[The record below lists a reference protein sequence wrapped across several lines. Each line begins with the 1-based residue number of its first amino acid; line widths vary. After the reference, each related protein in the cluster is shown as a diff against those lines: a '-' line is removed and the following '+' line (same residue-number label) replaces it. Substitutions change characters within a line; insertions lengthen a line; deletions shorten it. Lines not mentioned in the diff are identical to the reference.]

1 MTNDQIPKK
10 MRLGSN
16 EEDCYQR
23 LQQQRRSL
31 PIHPVRGRLIHEV
44 QRHNSVIVIGE
55 TGSGKTT
62 QIPQYL
68 YEAGLHRNA
77 VIAVTQPRRVAAI
90 TISKRV
96 AQEKKT
102 ELGHL
107 VGYCVRFEDVTS
119 DSTKLKYM
127 TDGMLLRE
135 AILDPLLKRYSI
147 VILDEAHE
155 RTIHTDVLFG
165 VVKAAQRQR
174 AEQGLKQIKIVVMSA
189 TMDVDHFSK
198 YFNNAPV
205 LYLEG
210 RQYPIQVYYS
220 VEPQTDYLFASLVT
234 LFQIHKKEPAQKD
247 VLIFLTGQEEIE
259 SAVKS
264 IRDIAREVMRA
275 PNIVVCPL
283 YSSLPSFSQLRVFQ
297 PTPEGC
303 RKVVVATNI
312 AETSVTIQGIKF
324 VIDSGMVKAK
334 VYNPNSGLDLL
345 KVVRVA
351 KDQALQRT
359 GRAGRESPGICYRLY
374 TENEFETFSNTT
386 VPEIQRCNLASVV
399 LQLMAM
405 HITDVA
411 GFDFMDKPS
420 PEAVK
425 KALEQLELLSAV
437 EKGERYKL
445 TPLGRQMAAFPLDP
459 RLSKVILTAKDFHCL
474 EEILTIVSV
483 LSVDSVL
490 YTPPNKREHAMAVR
504 QKFISSDGDH
514 ITFLN
519 IYRAYKSVNG
529 NKQWCNEN
537 FIDVR
542 NMKTAQE
549 VRRQLKEICER
560 QELPIQSCGRDTVPI
575 RKCLTAGYFMS
586 AAELQREGEYVT
598 LSTRKVVSIHPS
610 SVLFRCRPGYVLYN
624 ELTQTSKCYMRDL
637 CVVDADWLY
646 ETAPNYFRNK
656 KPGR

>member
-1 MTNDQIPKK
+1 MTNGQIPKK

-16 EEDCYQR
+16 EDDFYQR

-31 PIHPVRGRLIHEV
+31 PIHPARGRLIHEV
-44 QRHNSVIVIGE
+44 QRHSSVIVIGE

-107 VGYCVRFEDVTS
+107 VGYCVRFEDVTT

-135 AILDPLLKRYSI
+135 AILDPLLKRYSV

-174 AEQGLKQIKIVVMSA
+174 AEQGLKHIKIVVMSA

-210 RQYPIQVYYS
+210 RQYPIQVFYS
-220 VEPQTDYLFASLVT
+220 VEHQTDYMFASLVT

-264 IRDIAREVMRA
+264 IRDIAKEITGA
-275 PNIVVCPL
+275 PNLVVYPL
-283 YSSLPSFSQLRVFQ
+283 YSSLPSFAQMRVFQ

-359 GRAGRESPGICYRLY
+359 GRAGREAPGICYRLY
-374 TENEFETFSNTT
+374 TEDEFETFSNTT

-399 LQLMAM
+399 LQLLAM

-411 GFDFMDKPS
+411 AFDFMDKPS

-437 EKGERYKL
+437 EKRERYKL

-459 RLSKVILTAKDFHCL
+459 RLSKVILTAKDFQCL

-490 YTPPNKREHAMAVR
+490 FTPPNK
-504 QKFISSDGDH
+504 
-514 ITFLN
+514 
-519 IYRAYKSVNG
+519 
-529 NKQWCNEN
+529 QWCHEN
-537 FIDVR
+537 FIDMR

-575 RKCLTAGYFMS
+575 RKCLAAGFFMS

-610 SVLFRCRPGYVLYN
+610 SVLFRCKPGYVLYN

-637 CVVDADWLY
+637 CVIDAEWLY
-646 ETAPNYFRNK
+646 DTAPNYFRNK